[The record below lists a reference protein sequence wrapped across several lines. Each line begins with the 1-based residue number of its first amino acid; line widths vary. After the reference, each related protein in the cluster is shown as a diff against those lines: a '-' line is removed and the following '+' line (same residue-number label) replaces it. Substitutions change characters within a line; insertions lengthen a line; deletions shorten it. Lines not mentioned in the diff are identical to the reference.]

1 MKKVYIIRYEELCSG
16 EYSSGISYV
25 YDTLEKAEKM
35 LEEIKEDEI
44 NTCYEDGIEEIEDD
58 IHDLITENGFI
69 IDFIDDY
76 TKYVIEEEKIR

>member
-35 LEEIKEDEI
+35 LKEIKEDEI
-44 NTCYEDGIEEIEDD
+44 NTCEEIEDN

-69 IDFIDDY
+69 IDFCDNY
-76 TKYVIEEEKIR
+76 TKYVIEEEEIR

>member
-16 EYSSGISYV
+16 EYCSGISYV

-44 NTCYEDGIEEIEDD
+44 NTWYEDGEEIEDY
-58 IHDLITENGFI
+58 ISNLITENGFI

-76 TKYVIEEEKIR
+76 TKYVIEEEEIQ